1 MTDLVE
7 RLRRKAAFL
16 EEGHEFFADEIADE
30 FLLSA
35 TEIETLRA
43 EVVKLNAECERAWRS
58 HAIAHEQAMAN
69 GQALAEARAQ
79 ISKIESA
86 SGQAASA

>member
-7 RLRRKAAFL
+7 LLRNDEVRQT
-16 EEGHEFFADEIADE
+16 FADGPDPLCEAA
-30 FLLSA
+30 A